1 MFDAVQP
8 IQNPVNKPITINAK
22 TVIEQF
28 FSDAEI
34 EDPVLRRK
42 SQDNFPYRIDLV
54 LVQKIDYEEK
64 TTTSLVNNLC
74 TSEIS
79 NDSRGEKLQLK
90 TFHQKNPSVKEQALN
105 NSSLDPSFFKN
116 ITTFN

>member
-8 IQNPVNKPITINAK
+8 IQVPVNKTITKNAK

-42 SQDNFPYRIDLV
+42 SQDNIPYRIDLV
-54 LVQKIDYEEK
+54 LVQKVDYEEK

-79 NDSRGEKLQLK
+79 NDSRDEKLQLK
-90 TFHQKNPSVKEQALN
+90 TIHQRNPYVMEQALN

-116 ITTFN
+116 ITPFN